1 MAMTI
6 LQLLDQHYMHHPIAG
21 PRRAGSL
28 GTKAGSLGAKESRLE
43 RMFAKIPGRT
53 PGGRTPLATISL
65 FPRSSWRL
73 APRTP
78 AGKDI
83 RVADKLLQK
92 QQKQRG
98 PPFNGAN

>member
-1 MAMTI
+1 VECSARMAMTI
-6 LQLLDQHYMHHPIAG
+6 LQLLDQHSMHHPIAG

-28 GTKAGSLGAKESRLE
+28 GTKESRLE

-73 APRTP
+73 APRIP
-78 AGKDI
+78 AGKNI
-83 RVADKLLQK
+83 RVADNLLQK